1 MSPCWELRITTTPQT
16 IKQFDAA
23 AARPTQNIPP
33 PRSRVR
39 GCVPV
44 PGSAAPRRPAP
55 YFRRSSGSS
64 SGGVGSQDSQLQSSS
79 RQERT
84 CVICITC
91 FIFNIFNV
99 SNISTMVSTL
109 QSPTLNSFNQVDIP
123 WFATKDR
130 KRRTEEAEA
139 ALPED
144 PRLWSRAEVQLWVEG
159 VCATHQLPLPDQ
171 DRFMMNGKAVCL
183 MSAAMFSLRMPL
195 GGKTLYRDFQIR
207 LAKALNM

>member
-1 MSPCWELRITTTPQT
+1 MQ
-16 IKQFDAA
+16 
-23 AARPTQNIPP
+23 
-33 PRSRVR
+33 
-39 GCVPV
+39 
-44 PGSAAPRRPAP
+44 
-55 YFRRSSGSS
+55 SG
-64 SGGVGSQDSQLQSSS
+64 S

-84 CVICITC
+84 CFICSI
-91 FIFNIFNV
+91 FIIFNIYSILNIF
-99 SNISTMVSTL
+99 NISTMVSTL

>member
-1 MSPCWELRITTTPQT
+1 MSR
-16 IKQFDAA
+16 
-23 AARPTQNIPP
+23 
-33 PRSRVR
+33 
-39 GCVPV
+39 V

-64 SGGVGSQDSQLQSSS
+64 SGGVGSQDNQLQSSS

-84 CVICITC
+84 CVICI
-91 FIFNIFNV
+91 ISNIYNIY
-99 SNISTMVSTL
+99 NILNIYIYIISTMVSTL

>member
-1 MSPCWELRITTTPQT
+1 MSR
-16 IKQFDAA
+16 
-23 AARPTQNIPP
+23 
-33 PRSRVR
+33 
-39 GCVPV
+39 V

-64 SGGVGSQDSQLQSSS
+64 SGGVGSQDNQLQSSS